1 MKCTYLLRMMLTC
14 LLIFTITHSWSQYQ
28 MEKLDRGV
36 VAMSLGGSNVFVSW
50 RWLGN
55 EDDITFNLYR
65 NGTKINASPLTVCNF
80 TDNAG
85 STNASYTVRA
95 IVNGVEQT
103 ASAAATPW
111 AQKYMKIPLSV
122 PPSGTTPKGEA
133 YTYSPNDCSIGDVDG
148 DGQYEIFVKWDPSN
162 SKDNSQSGYT
172 GNVYIDC
179 YTMAGTLLWRID
191 LGKNIRAGAHYTQFL
206 VYDFDGDGMAEMACK
221 TADGTKDGKGVTIG
235 NASADYRNSSGYILT
250 GPEFLTVFNGK
261 TGAAMATTNYLPARG
276 TVSGWGDSYGNRVD
290 RFIAAVAYVDGQ
302 RPSMIFGRGYY
313 TRLVR
318 VAWDWRNGQL
328 TQRWTFDSNTSG
340 NSTYAGQGNHQMTVG
355 DMDGDGKQE
364 VCNGSST
371 IDDNGK
377 GLYSNRL
384 GHGDAMHMSDM
395 DPDRPGL
402 EVWQC
407 HEDPGSYGNYG
418 LEFRDAKTG
427 QPLWGLGGGNQGDVG
442 RAMAADIDPRY
453 KGYECWGTAGVLY
466 DCKGKQI
473 GTSRPSVNFG
483 VYWDGDLQRELLDG
497 NKLDKWNYTAG
508 NSSRIASLYTDEYGT
523 GTSCNSTKATPNLS
537 ADLFGDWREE
547 IILHSADNKNLL
559 IYTTPIAST
568 YKFRTLLHD
577 PQYRVAIAWQNS
589 AYNQPPHL
597 GYYLGTDMA
606 TPAKPNIKI
615 VGATNQAPVVSI
627 TAPANNATFTAP
639 ATITI
644 TANASD
650 ADGTISNIQFYN
662 GATLLGSDATSPYS
676 FSWTNVVAGTYSI
689 TVKATD
695 NSGAVTTSSVLSLK
709 VNAANINPVVSITTP
724 ASNAT
729 FTAPASISITA
740 SASDSDGTIS
750 NVQFYNGATLI
761 GSDATF
767 PYSVAWTNVAEGT
780 YSITAKAFDNSGA
793 EAVSAA
799 IIVVVTG
806 TAVDQSVLQGETACN
821 VVGILNENTN
831 AGFNGTGYVNTANQV
846 GSSVDYSIVS
856 NSAKAVSLA
865 LRYANSGTTT
875 RAMSIA
881 VNGTVQAANVE
892 FPSTGAWTVW
902 ATVSVPLTL
911 AAGNNTVQLV
921 SLTADGGPNLDE
933 LVFNTAGI
941 TMGTCTVNPPA
952 NVAPTVT
959 ISSPATNAS
968 FTAPATVAITATA
981 NDSDGTI
988 SNVQFYNGTILIG
1001 SDATFPYT
1009 ISWTN
1014 VAAGTYSIIAKA
1026 TDDDGA
1032 VTTSAAVS
1040 IKVTEV
1046 LTPAGDIIGA
1056 NCGTKNTSATFEL
1069 SAANKVN
1076 ATAYSWWYTGSSQ
1089 SLTPVNSDP
1098 SKVVINYGSGF
1109 TGGDLCIGVNYSVS
1123 PWYKQYC
1130 KTLTSCGTR
1139 AGDFSSEAS
1148 EVSPLTVAPNPSSGA
1163 FTITVSEAV
1172 NTFTI
1177 VNDLGA
1183 ILYTGNAMEAGAS
1196 ISLGEQFAAGLYT
1209 VFIHYANGKTDARK
1223 LQKIK

>member
-1 MKCTYLLRMMLTC
+1 MRSTYLLRTLLVCML
-14 LLIFTITHSWSQYQ
+14 IVMITPSWAQYQ

-36 VAMSLGGSNVFVSW
+36 VAMSLGGSKVFVSW

-65 NGTKINASPLTVCNF
+65 NGTKLNTSPLTVCNY
-80 TDNAG
+80 TDNSG
-85 STNASYTVRA
+85 STTSSYTVRA
-95 IVNGVEQT
+95 IVNGVEQA
-103 ASAAATPW
+103 ASTAATPW
-111 AQKYMKIPLSV
+111 AQQYMKIPLSV

-148 DGQYEIFVKWDPSN
+148 DGKYEIFVKWDPSN

-179 YTMAGTLLWRID
+179 YTLTGTRLWRID

-221 TADGTKDGKGVTIG
+221 TADGTKDGKGVVIG
-235 NASADYRNSSGYILT
+235 SSSADYRNSSGYVLT

-276 TVSGWGDSYGNRVD
+276 TVSSWGDSYGNRVD

-302 RPSMIFGRGYY
+302 RPTMIFGRGYY

-318 VAWDWRNGQL
+318 AAWDWRNGQL
-328 TQRWTFDSNTSG
+328 TQRWIFDSNSSG
-340 NSTYAGQGNHQMTVG
+340 NSSYAGQGNHQMTVG

-377 GLYSNRL
+377 GLYSNKL

-427 QPLWGLGGGNQGDVG
+427 QPVWGLGGGNQGDIG

-453 KGYECWGTAGVLY
+453 KGYECWGTAGGLF
-466 DCKGKQI
+466 DCKGKSI
-473 GTSRPSVNFG
+473 GTSRPSVNFA

-547 IILHSADNKNLL
+547 IILHSADNNNLL
-559 IYTTPIAST
+559 IYTTPFAST
-568 YKFRTLLHD
+568 YKFRTLVHD
-577 PQYRVAIAWQNS
+577 PQYRVAISWQNS

-597 GYYLGTDMA
+597 GYYLGTGMA

-615 VGATNQAPVVSI
+615 VGATNQAPVASI
-627 TAPANNATFTAP
+627 TSPANNAAFTAP
-639 ATITI
+639 ATIAI

-650 ADGTISNIQFYN
+650 ADGTISNVQFYN
-662 GATLLGSDATSPYS
+662 GTTLLGSDATSPYS
-676 FSWTNVVAGTYSI
+676 ISWSNVAAGTYSI
-689 TVKATD
+689 TAKATD
-695 NSGAVTTSSVLSLK
+695 NSGAVTTSS
-709 VNAANINPVVSITTP
+709 PIT
-724 ASNAT
+724 
-729 FTAPASISITA
+729 
-740 SASDSDGTIS
+740 
-750 NVQFYNGATLI
+750 
-761 GSDATF
+761 
-767 PYSVAWTNVAEGT
+767 
-780 YSITAKAFDNSGA
+780 
-793 EAVSAA
+793 
-799 IIVVVTG
+799 VVVTAITG
-806 TAVDQSVLQGETACN
+806 DQSVLQAETACN

-831 AGFNGTGYVNTANQV
+831 AGFNGTGYVNTVNEV
-846 GSSVDYSIVS
+846 GSSIDYNISS
-856 NSAKAVSLA
+856 TSAKAVSLT
-865 LRYANSGTTT
+865 LRYANLGTTT
-875 RAMSIA
+875 RAMSIT
-881 VNGTVQAANVE
+881 VNGTIQATSVA
-892 FPSTGAWTVW
+892 FPSTGAWNVW

-911 AAGNNTVQLV
+911 VSGNNTIQFV

-933 LVFNTAGI
+933 LVFNTSGI
-941 TMGTCTVNPPA
+941 TSGTCTVNPPA
-952 NVAPTVT
+952 NVAPAVSITA
-959 ISSPATNAS
+959 PANNAS
-968 FTAPATVAITATA
+968 FTAPATISITATA
-981 NDSDGTI
+981 TDSDGTI
-988 SNVQFYNGTILIG
+988 ANVQFYNGSTLLG
-1001 SDATFPYT
+1001 SDGTSPYS

-1014 VAAGTYSIIAKA
+1014 VAAGNYTITAKA

-1032 VTTSAAVS
+1032 VTTSAAIS

-1046 LTPAGDIIGA
+1046 VTPPAGDIVGA

-1069 SAANKVN
+1069 SSANKVN
-1076 ATAYSWWYTGSSQ
+1076 ATSYSWWFTGSSQ
-1089 SLTPVNSDP
+1089 SLTPVSSDP
-1098 SKVVINYGSGF
+1098 SKVVINFGSSF
-1109 TGGDLCIGVNYSVS
+1109 TSGDLCIGVNYSVS
-1123 PWYKQYC
+1123 PWFKQYC
-1130 KTLTSCGTR
+1130 KTLTSCGAK
-1139 AGDFSSEAS
+1139 AGDSFSSES
-1148 EVSPLTVAPNPSSGA
+1148 TEVSLLTIAPNPSSGA
-1163 FTITVSEAV
+1163 FTITMPEPVSS
-1172 NTFTI
+1172 FTV

-1183 ILYTGNAMEAGAS
+1183 VLYIGNAMEAGAS
-1196 ISLGEQFAAGLYT
+1196 ISLGEQFSAGLYT